1 MKPESP
7 ITPDSVRLSD
17 AIAHDLN
24 NTFGVIYGFSALAS
38 TSLRRLAQ
46 DLAETAPQATSQLL
60 AILATVDNI
69 TRSAEEGR
77 RIVAGQ
83 SLSVITSGQAG
94 ADNEADASSSPS
106 SPDPDI
112 RVDTRILVVDDSVAF
127 LNLTGRVLRQ
137 AGYEVEPF
145 TDPVEALRHFTIAP
159 LDYDLVITDALMPVL
174 TGTQLSKKLHAVRS
188 DVPIVICT
196 GSDDSMVRGGAPPEG
211 IRAVVRKP
219 YRPHELADVV
229 REILAAA

>member
-1 MKPESP
+1 MNPESP
-7 ITPDSVRLSD
+7 VATDSGRLSD

-24 NTFGVIYGFSALAS
+24 NTFGVIYGFSALAGN
-38 TSLRRLAQ
+38 SLRRLAQ
-46 DLAETAPQATSQLL
+46 ELAETAPQAAHQLL

-69 TRSAEEGR
+69 TQSAEEGR

-83 SLSVITSGQAG
+83 TLSAITSERASAIGDAG
-94 ADNEADASSSPS
+94 IYPSPTS
-106 SPDPDI
+106 AEPEI
-112 RVDTRILVVDDSVAF
+112 RVDTRILIVDDSLAF

-137 AGYEVEPF
+137 AGYEVESF
-145 TDPVEALRHFTIAP
+145 NDPLEALRRFTVTP
-159 LDYDLVITDALMPVL
+159 LDYDLVITDALMPVM
-174 TGTQLSKKLHAVRS
+174 TGTQLSKKLHAVRC

-196 GSDDSMVRGGAPPEG
+196 GSDDSMMRDGAPPEG
-211 IRAVVRKP
+211 IRAIVRKP